1 MLTSVNKINVGLTPN
16 DRQTFIQ
23 HVIGRL
29 QTSRPT
35 IYIYINLNRY
45 VQCLILIEVN
55 GIDSDEINAGVK
67 LLKMFVFDTL
77 RNAWRT
83 DDAAFADAIES
94 TSSCKETSR
103 ICNND

>member
-35 IYIYINLNRY
+35 IYIYIYQSQPL
-45 VQCLILIEVN
+45 C
-55 GIDSDEINAGVK
+55 A
-67 LLKMFVFDTL
+67 VFDPH
-77 RNAWRT
+77 
-83 DDAAFADAIES
+83 
-94 TSSCKETSR
+94 
-103 ICNND
+103 

>member
-1 MLTSVNKINVGLTPN
+1 MLVLHLTTVKHLSSMLLVVCKHL
-16 DRQTFIQ
+16 DR
-23 HVIGRL
+23 L
-29 QTSRPT
+29 Y